1 MCPGTGKC
9 RSTLFSKCNFLFRNF
24 SENIKGRTE
33 NIKSKTNIQV
43 PSVFSD
49 IQENLAKKFNFQEK
63 RMLKAFP
70 KFKSINYNEVLE
82 DLKEKLK
89 IKRRK

>member
-1 MCPGTGKC
+1 MP
-9 RSTLFSKCNFLFRNF
+9 N
-24 SENIKGRTE
+24 
-33 NIKSKTNIQV
+33 
-43 PSVFSD
+43 VFSD